1 MYKQKHIHDLV
12 AQLYFLPWEESQKI
26 INGAKNATNEAIDSL
41 VVVLK
46 DALKKQEEMVQK
58 MIAADPEFPK
68 KLDTFIRSQLNDAAV
83 SVEKQDQKKASQQF
97 EDFD

>member
-1 MYKQKHIHDLV
+1 MYKQKQIHDLV

-26 INGAKNATNEAIDSL
+26 INGAKSATNEAIDSL
-41 VVVLK
+41 VVVLQ

-68 KLDTFIRSQLNDAAV
+68 KLDTFMRSQLNGAAV
-83 SVEKQDQKKASQQF
+83 SIENADQKTSAEKF
-97 EDFD
+97 TDFD